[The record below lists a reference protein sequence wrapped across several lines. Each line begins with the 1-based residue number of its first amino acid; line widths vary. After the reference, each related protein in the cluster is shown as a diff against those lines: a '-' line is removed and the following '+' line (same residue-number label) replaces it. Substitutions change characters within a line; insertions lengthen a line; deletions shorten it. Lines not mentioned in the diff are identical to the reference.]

1 MEERNIVAYT
11 PWVKLLGA
19 VAASR
24 NIFIKEKLNVF
35 NSFQLTIWLVCELM
49 IYRVTQLH

>member
-1 MEERNIVAYT
+1 LEERNIVAYM
-11 PWVKLLGA
+11 PWVKLVGA

-24 NIFIKEKLNVF
+24 NIFIKGKLNAF
-35 NSFQLTIWLVCELM
+35 NSPQLIIWLVCELI